1 MNSTATVTSVRLPSV
16 AWPRP
21 CAAGA
26 SVVSLAKADVYPLAV
41 SGSGNAKH
49 SQKRFTMTGTD
60 IDGWPLGPGDGKS
73 G

>member
-1 MNSTATVTSVRLPSV
+1 MNSTITITSVRRTSV
-16 AWPRP
+16 AWSRP

-26 SVVSLAKADVYPLAV
+26 SVLSLAKADVYPLAV
-41 SGSGNAKH
+41 SGSVTAKH

-60 IDGWPLGPGDGKS
+60 IDGWPLGPGDGES

>member
-1 MNSTATVTSVRLPSV
+1 MNSITTNASLRLPSV
-16 AWPRP
+16 TWPRP

-26 SVVSLAKADVYPLAV
+26 SAVSLAKADVYPLAV
-41 SGSGNAKH
+41 SESGTAKH

-60 IDGWPLGPGDGKS
+60 IDGWPLGPGDGES